1 MSIFGA
7 EKIITEKIA
16 ETELTTYLVGFDID
30 DEGNSVYRLKPLIQL
45 LIKAIPEFAMGYFG
59 NQGSTP
65 NTRIMDVIIES
76 AKAIYKID
84 VFQKVRD
91 IYCDGE
97 EIDDEIADRYLRKGE
112 FGELILH
119 VLLRDFKNTIPL
131 ISKIYFRDSFGTAVH
146 GFDAIHIQPDTK
158 TLWLGESKI
167 YKDGKAG
174 ITALIQDIQEHIQSE
189 YMESE
194 FAIVSRKV
202 KLFEDI
208 PERQHWL
215 DLMDKTTKLKDQLN
229 NIVIPLLCTYESK
242 NFSKYDDE
250 GLQEFITA
258 YENEV
263 RALKRHF
270 DDNNNHK
277 LKGRLKIILIL
288 FPVQSKKELVAGLH
302 RNLSLLQ
309 SIGEIV

>member
-1 MSIFGA
+1 MSVFGA
-7 EKIITEKIA
+7 EKIITQKIA
-16 ETELTTYLVGFDID
+16 ETELTTYLVGFDVD
-30 DEGNSVYRLKPLIQL
+30 DDGNSVYRLKSLIQL
-45 LIKAIPEFAMGYFG
+45 LLKAIPEFAMGYFG
-59 NQGSTP
+59 NARKIQ
-65 NTRIMDVIIES
+65 NAEIMDVVIDS

-91 IYCDGE
+91 IYGDGV
-97 EIDDEIADRYLRKGE
+97 EIDDEVADRYLRKGE

-131 ISKIYFRDSFGTAVH
+131 ISKIYFRDSYGTAVH

-174 ITALIQDIQEHIQSE
+174 VKALIQDIQEHIQSE

-208 PERQHWL
+208 PDRQYWL
-215 DLMDKTTKLKDQLN
+215 ELMDKATTLKEQLN
-229 NIVIPLLCTYESK
+229 DIVIPLLCTYESE

-250 GLQEFITA
+250 ELQEFIDA
-258 YENEV
+258 YESEV
-263 RALKRHF
+263 RQLKKYF
-270 DDNNNHK
+270 DDNNNHR
-277 LKGRLKIILIL
+277 LKSRLKIVLIL

-302 RNLSLLQ
+302 SNLSRLQ
-309 SIGEIV
+309 SVGEIL

>member
-16 ETELTTYLVGFDID
+16 ETELATYFVGFDID
-30 DEGNSVYRLKPLIQL
+30 SNGNSYYRINALIKL

-59 NQGSTP
+59 NSGVIS
-65 NTRIMDVIIES
+65 NIDVMDVATDS

-84 VFQKVRD
+84 AFQKVRD
-91 IYCDGE
+91 IYETGK
-97 EIDDEIADRYLRKGE
+97 EIDDVVADRYLRKGE

-146 GFDAIHIQPDTK
+146 GFDAIHIQPETK

-167 YKDGKAG
+167 YKDGKLG
-174 ITALIQDIQEHIQSE
+174 IKALIQDIQEHIQSD

-208 PERQHWL
+208 PERQYWIN
-215 DLMDKTTKLKDQLN
+215 LMDKTTKLKEQLD

-242 NFSKYDDE
+242 NFSKYNDE
-250 GLQEFITA
+250 GLQEFIDE
-258 YENEV
+258 YEKEV
-263 RALKRHF
+263 RGLKQYF
-270 DDNNNHK
+270 DDNNTHK
-277 LKGRLKIILIL
+277 LKNRLKIILLL
-288 FPVQSKKELVAGLH
+288 FPVQSKKGLVSGMH
-302 RNLSLLQ
+302 KNLSLLQ
-309 SIGEIV
+309 SVGEVL

>member
-1 MSIFGA
+1 MSVFGS

-16 ETELTTYLVGFDID
+16 EAELTTYLVGFDVD
-30 DEGNSVYRLKPLIQL
+30 DDGNNIYRLKALIKL
-45 LIKAIPEFAMGYFG
+45 LLKAIPEFAMGCFG
-59 NQGSTP
+59 NTGSTP
-65 NTRIMDVIIES
+65 NTEMMDIVTDS

-84 VFQKVRD
+84 AFQKVRD
-91 IYCDGE
+91 LYGNGD
-97 EIDDEIADRYLRKGE
+97 EIDDEVADRYLRKGE

-131 ISKIYFRDSFGTAVH
+131 ISKIYFRDSYGTAVH

-174 ITALIQDIQEHIQSE
+174 IKALIQDIQEHIQSE

-208 PERQHWL
+208 PERKYWL
-215 DLMDKTTKLKDQLN
+215 DLMDKATALKEQLN
-229 NIVIPLLCTYESK
+229 DIIIPLLCTYESE

-250 GLQEFITA
+250 GLQEFIDA
-258 YENEV
+258 YESEV
-263 RALKRHF
+263 RQLKKYF
-270 DDNNNHK
+270 DDNNNHRLKSK
-277 LKGRLKIILIL
+277 LKIVLLL

-302 RNLSLLQ
+302 KNLSLLQ
-309 SIGEIV
+309 SVGEII